1 MEFATLYSLYRFQSP
16 SINFGTVAVI
26 CISLLLAGC
35 PQIDF
40 NRAPHELDEKIYA
53 GKINW
58 LSLNIPALNY
68 ALMACALQEAER
80 NNQAIKLQQT
90 QTQQQQSP

>member
-1 MEFATLYSLYRFQSP
+1 MLKSFVTA
-16 SINFGTVAVI
+16 AVI
-26 CISLLLAGC
+26 FISLLLTGC
-35 PQIDF
+35 PKVDV

-90 QTQQQQSP
+90 P